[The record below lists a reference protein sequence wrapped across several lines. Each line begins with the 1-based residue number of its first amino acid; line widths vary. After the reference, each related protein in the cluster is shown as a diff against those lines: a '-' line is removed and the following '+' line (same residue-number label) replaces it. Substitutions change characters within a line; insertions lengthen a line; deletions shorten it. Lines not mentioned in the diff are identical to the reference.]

1 MNEIVQELLKEID
14 LDKLYEIPNYSNYAA
29 DLRNGRIFNK
39 VTQKWVTASPSKIGY
54 CYAHVKSDSGI
65 ASSIGVHVLIM
76 SAALDGFDWK
86 KFNLEVDHVDFDR
99 SNNSI
104 LNLMLAPRAVNRARR
119 KMAKNTKRLDTNVI
133 DDLRQEYKELIHG
146 TKHDWCVQKA
156 TEYGVSYRCIQNN
169 VLGYNNKGVI

>member
-1 MNEIVQELLKEID
+1 MNEIVQELLAGINLEELRD
-14 LDKLYEIPNYSNYAA
+14 IPDYSNYAA

-54 CYAHVKSDSGI
+54 CYAHVKNDDGI
-65 ASSIGVHVLIM
+65 AKSIGVHVLIM
-76 SAALDGFDWK
+76 SAAVEGLDWK

-104 LNLMLAPRAVNRARR
+104 LNLMLATRAYNRARR
-119 KMAKNTKRLDTNVI
+119 KMAKNKKRLDKSVI
-133 DDLRQEYKELIHG
+133 DDLRQEYKELMHG

-156 TEYGVSYRCIQNN
+156 AEYGVSYRCIQNN
-169 VLGYNNKGVI
+169 VLGYNNKGAI